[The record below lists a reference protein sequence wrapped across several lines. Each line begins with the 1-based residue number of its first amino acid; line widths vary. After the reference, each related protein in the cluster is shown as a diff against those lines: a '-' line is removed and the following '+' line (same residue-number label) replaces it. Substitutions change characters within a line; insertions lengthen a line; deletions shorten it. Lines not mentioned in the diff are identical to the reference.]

1 MSNFSFLVYR
11 SSDEDVSV
19 NAIVKDESVWL
30 SQKAM
35 AELFGVSK
43 STISRHLKNIFDEGE
58 LSKEATVTNFATVQ
72 KHKSKRIL
80 KGMTICRCNEQC
92 MDKMKTDAGSLLT
105 SG

>member
-43 STISRHLKNIFDEGE
+43 STISRHLKNIFDEGSYRRKQ
-58 LSKEATVTNFATVQ
+58 LLQILQQFKW
-72 KHKSKRIL
+72 KRCENL
-80 KGMTICRCNEQC
+80 KTTLYSI
-92 MDKMKTDAGSLLT
+92 
-105 SG
+105 

>member
-43 STISRHLKNIFDEGE
+43 STISRHLKPGFPRYVTSHLTAFPQLSIFR
-58 LSKEATVTNFATVQ
+58 SSQQRYNP
-72 KHKSKRIL
+72 
-80 KGMTICRCNEQC
+80 
-92 MDKMKTDAGSLLT
+92 
-105 SG
+105 

>member
-58 LSKEATVTNFATVQ
+58 LSKEETEANIATVQ
-72 KHKSKRIL
+72 
-80 KGMTICRCNEQC
+80 MEQ
-92 MDKMKTDAGSLLT
+92 M
-105 SG
+105 

>member
-72 KHKSKRIL
+72 
-80 KGMTICRCNEQC
+80 MEE
-92 MDKMKTDAGSLLT
+92 M
-105 SG
+105 

>member
-58 LSKEATVTNFATVQ
+58 LSKEATVANFATVDSRVSSPS
-72 KHKSKRIL
+72 SKMFFTCLEIVDL
-80 KGMTICRCNEQC
+80 
-92 MDKMKTDAGSLLT
+92 SLVHN
-105 SG
+105 SDI

>member
-58 LSKEATVTNFATVQ
+58 LS
-72 KHKSKRIL
+72 SKQLLQIL
-80 KGMTICRCNEQC
+80 QQFKWKRCENL
-92 MDKMKTDAGSLLT
+92 KTTLYSM
-105 SG
+105 

>member
-35 AELFGVSK
+35 AFGVSK

-58 LSKEATVTNFATVQ
+58 LSKEATVANFATVQ
-72 KHKSKRIL
+72 
-80 KGMTICRCNEQC
+80 MEE
-92 MDKMKTDAGSLLT
+92 M
-105 SG
+105 

>member
-43 STISRHLKNIFDEGE
+43 STISRHLKNI
-58 LSKEATVTNFATVQ
+58 
-72 KHKSKRIL
+72 
-80 KGMTICRCNEQC
+80 
-92 MDKMKTDAGSLLT
+92 MK
-105 SG
+105 